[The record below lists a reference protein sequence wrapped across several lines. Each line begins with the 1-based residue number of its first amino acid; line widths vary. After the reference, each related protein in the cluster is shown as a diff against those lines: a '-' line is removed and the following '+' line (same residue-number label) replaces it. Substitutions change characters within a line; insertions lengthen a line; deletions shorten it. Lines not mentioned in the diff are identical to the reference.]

1 VVLSSFVLIFGR
13 MLVRFQKMV
22 GLKLTLNLER
32 DHDDANQIHLDPSN
46 DANQMMSITF
56 NNF

>member
-1 VVLSSFVLIFGR
+1 
-13 MLVRFQKMV
+13 MV

-56 NNF
+56 QQLLMKIFALSGFCKLQG